1 MYAQRGRGGVGGGRE
16 REASS
21 SSSASLIV
29 PRKIIISILIIIIIF
44 RDEARLPAGHWRL
57 GHLGLSMAV
66 SLEPQGQRTAHCL
79 HPGVFRLTG
88 RALSPQRVAAHLSRN
103 GRPGLTN
110 ASFSSSPS
118 PARTSRPGRGS
129 SGGGLAAQGITL
141 WLASRLRGRRS
152 TTVAAITQA
161 RTGSALSALVAAFVV
176 ALRG

>member
-1 MYAQRGRGGVGGGRE
+1 MCAQRGRGGVGGGRE
-16 REASS
+16 REASP

-29 PRKIIISILIIIIIF
+29 PRKIIISILIIVIF
-44 RDEARLPAGHWRL
+44 RDEARLPAGHGRL

-66 SLEPQGQRTAHCL
+66 SLEPQGQRAAHLL

-103 GRPGLTN
+103 GRPGLTS